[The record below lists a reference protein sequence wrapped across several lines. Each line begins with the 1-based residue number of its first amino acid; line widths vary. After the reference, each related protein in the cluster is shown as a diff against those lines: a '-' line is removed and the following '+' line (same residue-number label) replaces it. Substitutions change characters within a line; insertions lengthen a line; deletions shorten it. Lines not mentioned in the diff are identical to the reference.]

1 MYSNPD
7 LLVSNL
13 LIGMCRGSLG
23 LPRVIRDLGYRDRW
37 VPRCFPGQG
46 PDSVPPVFAMTSRE
60 ARHTVFVE
68 VCRGAQIDARQL
80 ARYSGVTAAYLRS
93 ETSLS
98 REETETYDIAVFG
111 LARHR
116 ESLVEGLQEAHLRF
130 PLLLL
135 TRTGLVLAANSFSK
149 AALSKVFF
157 PRLEVPWG
165 TIPRSWIPFNDDSN
179 LLEVADAVIPEVVAR
194 ALKGETRIAASDLCG
209 SHPLWD
215 ILGQPGRD
223 HMKGQVCEAL
233 TAATEDEFRSH
244 FGLEGEVLV
253 LPPGRA
259 TDSPNRKAGW
269 LRKLLQLQR
278 EFLDRLADDRSGRV
292 QRELFEKDQSAAGG
306 GGTSSAR
313 MRASSRGSS

>member
-23 LPRVIRDLGYRDRW
+23 VPRVIRDLGYRDRW
-37 VPRCFPGQG
+37 VPRCFPGHV
-46 PDSVPPVFAMTSRE
+46 PDSVPPVFAMASRA
-60 ARHTVFVE
+60 ARHTVFME
-68 VCRGAQIDARQL
+68 FCRGREINARQL

-116 ESLVEGLQEAHLRF
+116 ESLVEGLEDAHHRF

-135 TRTGLVLAANSFSK
+135 TRNGLVLAANSFSK

-157 PRLEVPWG
+157 PRLEVAWG
-165 TIPRSWIPFNDDSN
+165 TIPRSWIPFNDDSD

-194 ALKGETRIAASDLCG
+194 ALKGETRIAVSDLCG
-209 SHPLWD
+209 SHPLRD
-215 ILGQPGRD
+215 ILGKPGRD

-233 TAATEDEFRSH
+233 TAAAEDEFRSH
-244 FGLEGEVLV
+244 FCLDGEVLV
-253 LPPGRA
+253 LHPGRA
-259 TDSPNRKAGW
+259 WETPNRKASW

-278 EFLDRLADDRSGRV
+278 DFLDRLADGRSGRA
-292 QRELFEKDQSAAGG
+292 QRELFEGG
-306 GGTSSAR
+306 DASGG
-313 MRASSRGSS
+313 

>member
-7 LLVSNL
+7 LLVLNL

-23 LPRVIRDLGYRDRW
+23 VPRVIRDLGYRDRW
-37 VPRCFPGQG
+37 VSRCFPGHG
-46 PDSVPPVFAMTSRE
+46 PDSVPPVFAMASRE
-60 ARHTVFVE
+60 ARHTIFME
-68 VCRGAQIDARQL
+68 FCRGREINARQI
-80 ARYSGVTAAYLRS
+80 ARYSSVTAAYLRS

-111 LARHR
+111 LAQHR
-116 ESLVEGLQEAHLRF
+116 ESLVEGLEEAHLRY
-130 PLLLL
+130 PLLLINGS
-135 TRTGLVLAANSFSK
+135 GLVLAANSFSK

-194 ALKGETRIAASDLCG
+194 ALKGETRIEAGDLCG

-215 ILGQPGRD
+215 ILGKPGRD

-233 TAATEDEFRSH
+233 TAAAEDEFQGH
-244 FGLEGEVLV
+244 FGLDGEVVV
-253 LPPGRA
+253 LYPGRA
-259 TDSPNRKAGW
+259 TDTPNRKASW

-278 EFLDRLADDRSGRV
+278 DFLDRLGDGRSGRA
-292 QRELFEKDQSAAGG
+292 QRELFEGEDASGG
-306 GGTSSAR
+306 
-313 MRASSRGSS
+313 